1 MYFWLCWVFITAQTS
16 VMQTVECGDESLVAV
31 HRLLT
36 AVLSLVVE
44 LGLQS
49 VWAQQLW
56 LTDLAALQHA
66 GSS

>member
-1 MYFWLCWVFITAQTS
+1 
-16 VMQTVECGDESLVAV
+16 MQRVECGDESLVAV

-36 AVLSLVVE
+36 VVVSLVVE

-49 VWAQQLW
+49 VRAQQLW
-56 LTDLAALQHA
+56 PADLAALRHV

>member
-1 MYFWLCWVFITAQTS
+1 MLVFVSAQTS
-16 VMQTVECGDESLVAV
+16 VVQRAECGDDSLVAEY
-31 HRLLT
+31 RLLT
-36 AVLSLVVE
+36 AVVSLVVE

-56 LTDLAALQHA
+56 LTDLAALKQV

>member
-1 MYFWLCWVFITAQTS
+1 MYFWLCWVFITAQTL
-16 VMQTVECGDESLVAV
+16 VVQRVECGDESLGAV

-36 AVLSLVVE
+36 AVVSLVVG

-49 VWAQQLW
+49 VRAPQLW
-56 LTDLAALQHA
+56 LTDLAALRHV

>member
-16 VMQTVECGDESLVAV
+16 VVQRVECGDESLVAV

-36 AVLSLVVE
+36 VVVSLVVE

-49 VWAQQLW
+49 VRAQQLW
-56 LTDLAALQHA
+56 LADLAALRHV